1 MSHDDDYADYA
12 VSEPGT
18 RTRFAEGDTDDR
30 YDGGPRRGGRVS
42 PSRATVTVMGV
53 VVLLV
58 AAIAFANRSGNSTDD
73 GENTADPGTR
83 TQPTAPTG
91 DSPVTTSTDGIP
103 SGFPQTAKGAQ
114 SAAANY
120 TVSLAGAGMFDDDER
135 ADIVRALY
143 VPDVA
148 EARLSALDK
157 VYDEPD
163 FLQRIGL
170 EEDGSAPTG
179 TTFVSRVNPVGT
191 SVKAYGD
198 DGTAK
203 IAVWYSALFGL
214 AGEDSENPVTEGWYT
229 TTYELRWA
237 DSDWKVSDYTQKDG
251 PVPVGRD
258 QTASSAEDMAKAV
271 EEFGGFTYA
280 R

>member
-1 MSHDDDYADYA
+1 MSHDDDYVDYA
-12 VSEPGT
+12 TPEPGT
-18 RTRFAEGDTDDR
+18 RTRFAEGDTDAR
-30 YDGGPRRGGRVS
+30 YGGPRRGGRMS
-42 PSRATVTVMGV
+42 PSRAMATVVGV
-53 VVLLV
+53 VVLLI
-58 AAIAFANRSGNSTDD
+58 AAIAFANRSGDSPDEGKT
-73 GENTADPGTR
+73 TADPDTN
-83 TQPTAPTG
+83 TQPTSPTG
-91 DSPVTTSTDGIP
+91 DSPVKNSTNRIP
-103 SGFPQTAKGAQ
+103 SGFPQSPEGAQ

-135 ADIVRALY
+135 ADLVRALY

-148 EARLSALDK
+148 ENRLSALDE
-157 VYDEPD
+157 VYADPA

-179 TTFVSRVNPVGT
+179 TTFVSRINPVGT
-191 SVKAYGD
+191 SVKAYD

-214 AGEDSENPVTEGWYT
+214 AGEDSENPVTESWYT

-237 DSDWKVSDYTQKDG
+237 DGDWKVSDYTQKDG

>member
-1 MSHDDDYADYA
+1 MSHDDDYVDYA
-12 VSEPGT
+12 TPEPGT
-18 RTRFAEGDTDDR
+18 RTRFAEGDNDAR
-30 YDGGPRRGGRVS
+30 YDGPRRGGRVS
-42 PSRATVTVMGV
+42 PSRAMVTVVGV
-53 VVLLV
+53 VVLLI
-58 AAIAFANRSGNSTDD
+58 AAIAFANRSGNSPDD
-73 GENTADPGTR
+73 RENTSNPDAT
-83 TQPTAPTG
+83 TQPTSPTG
-91 DSPVTTSTDGIP
+91 DSPVENPTNGIP
-103 SGFPQTAKGAQ
+103 TGFPQTAKGAQ

-120 TVSLAGAGMFDDDER
+120 TVSLAGAGMFDDDQR
-135 ADIVRALY
+135 ADLVRALY

-148 EARLSALDK
+148 ETRLSALDE
-157 VYDEPD
+157 VYADPA

-179 TTFVSRVNPVGT
+179 TTFISRINPVGT
-191 SVKAYGD
+191 SVKAYA

-214 AGEDSENPVTEGWYT
+214 AGEDSENPVTESWYT

-237 DSDWKVSDYTQKDG
+237 DGDWKVSDYTQKDG

-258 QTASSAEDMAKAV
+258 QAASSAEDMAKAV